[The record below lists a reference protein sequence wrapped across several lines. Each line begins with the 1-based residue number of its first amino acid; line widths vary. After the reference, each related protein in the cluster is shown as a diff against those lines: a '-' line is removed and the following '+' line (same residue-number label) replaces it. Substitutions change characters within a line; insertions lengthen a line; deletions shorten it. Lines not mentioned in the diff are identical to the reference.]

1 MKGGAGEDGRHYPSG
16 KRIEAAIQRTGL
28 PLKLD
33 KRTLG
38 DGDCWVRAI
47 LQQCQ
52 RVAVGI
58 AGLSS
63 HLELRSRVCQLAL
76 KEDLL
81 VIKEMRRNWTR
92 KESWRSYWERMKENR
107 VWADHPFVQV
117 TAWLLE
123 RDIYVVMDSATPNS
137 LFMTFS
143 GNREGRERP
152 CPQAPLLVGNDN
164 NTHFQ
169 SLLPDDEESFHPSHW
184 GAWTPEDINKAV

>member
-1 MKGGAGEDGRHYPSG
+1 MKGGAGGDGQHYPSG
-16 KRIEAAIQRTGL
+16 KRIKAAIERTGL

-47 LQQCQ
+47 MQQCQ

-63 HLELRSRVCQLAL
+63 HWELRSRVCQLAL
-76 KEDLL
+76 KEDLH
-81 VIKEMRRNWTR
+81 VIKEMRRHWTR
-92 KESWRSYWERMKENR
+92 RESWKVYWERMKENR
-107 VWADHPFVQV
+107 VWADHPFIQV

-143 GNREGRERP
+143 GNRDGRERP
-152 CPQAPLLVGNDN
+152 CPQAPLLVGNDD

-169 SLLPDDEESFHPSHW
+169 SLLPDDEDSFHPLGSMVTSRH
-184 GAWTPEDINKAV
+184 